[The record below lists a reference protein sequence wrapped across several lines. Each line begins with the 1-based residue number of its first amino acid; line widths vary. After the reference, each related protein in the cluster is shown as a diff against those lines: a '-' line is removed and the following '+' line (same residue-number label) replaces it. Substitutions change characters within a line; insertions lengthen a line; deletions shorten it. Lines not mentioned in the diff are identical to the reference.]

1 MPRCVVI
8 SKLNHQRADYPA
20 VLRAAQEAFGD
31 KVVPLYVPVAHEGPD
46 IDDLVAL
53 LSQTVSDY
61 SEFSSKGRV
70 VRQPGEDEQ
79 LLIEEHRGTLI
90 EGVIEESEDE
100 SLMDRYMGGEDIDV
114 DLLVDDLET
123 AVARGSFFPVVPVC
137 ALSRTRAR
145 RAARDHHRRPSRS
158 PSEHTFPE
166 VYTTAGKTVSHLS
179 CDPSGPLVAE
189 VVKTTS
195 DPYVGRISLARVFS
209 GTVRPDA
216 TVHVSG
222 PLQRVLRSRPRS
234 RGPRRGRARRRTV
247 VSPGQDPATR
257 RLLHRRRHL
266 RDREAVASRDRRHPE
281 RQGEPAGH
289 GALVDARAAASD
301 RSGRARQGRRGQAR
315 SGAAAA
321 CLPRTRRY
329 GSSTRPRRSS

>member
-1 MPRCVVI
+1 M
-8 SKLNHQRADYPA
+8 
-20 VLRAAQEAFGD
+20 
-31 KVVPLYVPVAHEGPD
+31 PVAHPGSD

-61 SEFSSKGRV
+61 SEFSTKGRV

-100 SLMDRYMGGEDIDV
+100 SLMDRYMGGEDIDF

-137 ALSRTRAR
+137 ALSGLGLDELLEIITSAF
-145 RAARDHHRRPSRS
+145 PS
-158 PSEHTFPE
+158 PSEHAFPD
-166 VYTTAGKTVSHLS
+166 VYTTAGKTVDHLS

-189 VVKTTS
+189 IVKTTS

-222 PLQRVLRSRPRS
+222 PLQRVLRRRARP
-234 RGPRRGRARRRTV
+234 RGPRRGRARRRAV
-247 VSPGQDPATR
+247 VSAGQDPAA
-257 RLLHRRRHL
+257 RRRP
-266 RDREAVASRDRRHPE
+266 ASPE
-281 RQGEPAGH
+281 T
-289 GALVDARAAASD
+289 S
-301 RSGRARQGRRGQAR
+301 AR
-315 SGAAAA
+315 SRSCRA
-321 CLPRTRRY
+321 PRPATR
-329 GSSTRPRRSS
+329 